1 MNAPDPKSTPR
12 LSIIT
17 QVIIK
22 IYAKARNKNKSS
34 PGGHFDQ
41 LNKSAPIEVDLIQ
54 LKIRD

>member
-1 MNAPDPKSTPR
+1 MTAPDPKSTRR

-17 QVIIK
+17 QVIVP
-22 IYAKARNKNKSS
+22 IYAKTRNKNKSS

-41 LNKSAPIEVDLIQ
+41 LNKFAPIVVALIH